1 MDLREIELEK
11 PGEPPPE
18 PPRRYPWLWVGLGI
32 VVVLL
37 AIGYV
42 VTSRR
47 GASTDRVDVSEVTPT
62 GGESTPSQPL
72 GGDAA
77 AVELPPLDESDP
89 IVRDLVRKL
98 TTHPT
103 ALAWLAGD
111 NLVRAFVATTQNIA
125 GGVNPSAHVRRLAPS
140 GEFAVIERDG
150 ATHID
155 PRSYARYDR
164 IADAVASVDPQGA
177 ADLYATLKP
186 RLTEAH
192 DALGTG
198 RSLDQT
204 LEEALVRLL
213 RTPVLNDPV
222 RVVPK
227 GVGYAYADP
236 ALENLTP
243 PQKQLMRMG
252 PRNTRIIQDKL
263 REIATALGIDANRLP
278 PPAAT

>member
-11 PGEPPPE
+11 PGEPPFE
-18 PPRRYPWLWVGLGI
+18 PPRRYPWVWVGLGI

-37 AIGYV
+37 VIGYV

-47 GASTDRVDVSEVTPT
+47 ASTDRVDVSEVTPT
-62 GGESTPSQPL
+62 AGETTPSQPL
-72 GGDAA
+72 GGEAA
-77 AVELPPLDESDP
+77 PVELPPLNETDP
-89 IVRDLVRKL
+89 VVRELVRQL
-98 TTHPT
+98 TAHPT

-111 NLVRAFVATTQNIA
+111 NLVRGFVAATQNIA

-192 DALGTG
+192 DELGTG
-198 RSLDQT
+198 RSLDET
-204 LEEALVRLL
+204 LEQAIVRLL
-213 RTPVLNDPV
+213 RAPVLNDPV
-222 RVVPK
+222 RLVPK
-227 GVGYAYADP
+227 GVGYGYADP
-236 ALENLTP
+236 ALENLAP
-243 PQKQLMRMG
+243 AQKQLMRMG
-252 PRNTRIIQDKL
+252 PRNTKIIQDKL
-263 REIATALGIDANRLP
+263 REIAAALGIDPSRLP
-278 PPAAT
+278 PPAET

>member
-11 PGEPPPE
+11 PGEPPFE
-18 PPRRYPWLWVGLGI
+18 PPRRYPWLWVGVGII
-32 VVVLL
+32 VVLVV
-37 AIGYV
+37 IGYV

-47 GASTDRVDVSEVTPT
+47 GATDRVDVSEVRPT
-62 GGESTPSQPL
+62 GGESSPSQPL

-77 AVELPPLDESDP
+77 AVELPPLDESDTV
-89 IVRDLVRKL
+89 VRELVRRL
-98 TTHPT
+98 STHPT
-103 ALAWLAGD
+103 VLAWLAGD
-111 NLVRAFVATTQNIA
+111 NLARGFVAATQNIA
-125 GGVNPSAHVRRLAPS
+125 GGVNPTAHVRRLAPT
-140 GEFAVIERDG
+140 GEFAVIERGG

-164 IADAVASVDPQGA
+164 IADAVASVDPRGA

-192 DALGTG
+192 DELGTG
-198 RSLDQT
+198 RSLDQA

-213 RTPVLNDPV
+213 QTPVLNDPV

-227 GVGYAYADP
+227 GAGYAYADP

-252 PRNTRIIQDKL
+252 PRNTQIIQNKL

-278 PPAAT
+278 PPAET

>member
-11 PGEPPPE
+11 PGEPPSE

-37 AIGYV
+37 VIGYV

-47 GASTDRVDVSEVTPT
+47 GVTDRVDVSEVTPT

-89 IVRDLVRKL
+89 VVRELVRKL
-98 TTHPT
+98 TSHPT

-111 NLVRAFVATTQNIA
+111 NLVRAFVAATQNIA

-140 GEFAVIERDG
+140 GEFAVIERG
-150 ATHID
+150 GTTHID

-164 IADAVASVDPQGA
+164 IADAVASVDAQDA

-192 DALGTG
+192 DELGTG
-198 RSLDQT
+198 RSLDQA
-204 LEEALVRLL
+204 LEEALVGLL

-227 GVGYAYADP
+227 GVGYGYADP
-236 ALENLTP
+236 ALETLAP

-252 PRNTRIIQDKL
+252 PRNTKIIQDKL

-278 PPAAT
+278 PPAGT